1 VKKNFLAHMALFCV
15 ALIYAANY
23 IIAKDVMSDHY
34 LEPYGF
40 ILMRV
45 VSACIL
51 FQLVHLILVRE
62 KLESYKDH
70 LYMIMCA
77 LFGVAIN
84 QLAFFKGLQLT
95 SPINASVIII
105 FIPIAVMVFSFLL
118 KIELI
123 KTHKVLGIII
133 SACGTLWLILQSA
146 SDIEL
151 SNVKGDFLIF
161 VNAVSYGLYLVLIKN
176 MMVKYNPFTVLKWVF
191 TYGLVMVLPFGYQ
204 EVLEADWSNFPQ
216 HIYLSIFYVLFFTT
230 FLTYLFNAYALK
242 KVNPTVAGVYV
253 YLQPVLTTI
262 IALLLAKDILTVSK
276 TMAAIIIML
285 GLFIS
290 TRRKKPAAI

>member
-1 VKKNFLAHMALFCV
+1 MNKNLLPHLALFSV

-23 IIAKDVMSDHY
+23 IIAKDVMADHY

-51 FQLVHLILVRE
+51 FQIFHLLFVKE
-62 KLESYKDH
+62 KLDSYKDH
-70 LYMIMCA
+70 LYLAMCA
-77 LFGVAIN
+77 LFGVMIN

-95 SPINASVIII
+95 SPINASVIIV
-105 FIPIAVMVFSFLL
+105 FIPIAVMIFSFLL
-118 KIELI
+118 RIEKVKASKI
-123 KTHKVLGIII
+123 LGIII
-133 SACGTLWLILQSA
+133 SASGTLWLILQSGN
-146 SDIEL
+146 DLEL

-191 TYGLVMVLPFGYQ
+191 TYGLFMVFPFGYQ
-204 EVLEADWSNFPQ
+204 EVLEADWNNFPRY
-216 HIYLSIFYVLFFTT
+216 IYLSIFYVLFFTT
-230 FLTYLFNAYALK
+230 FLTYLFNAFALQ

-262 IALLLAKDILTVSK
+262 IALLLAKDILTFSK
-276 TMAAIIIML
+276 TTAAIVIML

-290 TRRKKPAAI
+290 TRRKKYSP